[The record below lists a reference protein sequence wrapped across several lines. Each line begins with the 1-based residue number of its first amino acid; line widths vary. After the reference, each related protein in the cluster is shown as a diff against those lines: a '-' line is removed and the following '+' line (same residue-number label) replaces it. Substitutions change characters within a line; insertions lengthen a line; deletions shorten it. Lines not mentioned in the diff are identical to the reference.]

1 VLYTVSALI
10 MVRSIF
16 RVVEYLMG
24 ADGYL
29 LTHEWTLY
37 LFDSL
42 LMIIVTIVFYLRYPS
57 ELRGVKE
64 DTEVQMLSG
73 NLISKS

>member
-1 VLYTVSALI
+1 MLYTVSALI

-16 RVVEYLMG
+16 RAVEYLMG
-24 ADGYL
+24 ADGYP

-42 LMIIVTIVFYLRYPS
+42 LMILVTVVFYLRYPS
-57 ELRGVKE
+57 ELQRVKE
-64 DTEVQMLSG
+64 DAEVQMLSG